1 MTKINVNVD
10 NKSFLELIS
19 RVAESRERIVIEQQ
33 GKAIA
38 AIITYADLERFEALE
53 ATLLEKAELAEY
65 EWLKAAARSTAFDF
79 LKDPEE
85 DIYSLADGKSFHD
98 PEWIKTAASDPT
110 FDSPTDP
117 EDTYTLADGKP
128 FHDEG

>member
-1 MTKINVNVD
+1 MIKINMSVD
-10 NKSFLELIS
+10 NESFPQLIN
-19 RVAESRERIVIEQQ
+19 RVAESRKRIIIKQQ
-33 GKAIA
+33 SKAIT
-38 AIITYADLERFEALE
+38 AIITYDDLEWFEALE
-53 ATLLEKAELAEY
+53 ATLLKKVELAEY
-65 EWLKAAARSTAFDF
+65 EWLKTAARSPAFDF
-79 LKDPEE
+79 LKAPEE

>member
-1 MTKINVNVD
+1 MNLNVD
-10 NKSFLELIS
+10 NESFPELIS
-19 RVAESRERIVIEQQ
+19 RVAENRERIVIEQQ

-53 ATLLEKAELAEY
+53 AILLKKAELAEY
-65 EWLKAAARSTAFDF
+65 EWLKAAARSPAFDF

-85 DIYSLADGKSFHD
+85 DIYSLTDGKSFHD

-117 EDTYTLADGKP
+117 EDNYTLADGKP
-128 FHDEG
+128 FYDEG